1 MASQFDPAELG
12 EASVEEMVDLTDPA
26 KEAPDAKKRPQRRGT
41 AHADDAL
48 LGARAQA
55 IKESAEELARDEVM
69 EAVNRAL
76 ERFHG
81 SLADFEKLSG
91 LDKSHVSRIAN
102 GKMNAGPVTLA
113 RIALALGK
121 SLHISIE

>member
-12 EASVEEMVDLTDPA
+12 EASAEDMVDLTDPT
-26 KEAPDAKKRPQRRGT
+26 KEAPGAEERSQRR
-41 AHADDAL
+41 AAARADDAL
-48 LGARAQA
+48 LAARAQA
-55 IKESAEELARDEVM
+55 LKETAEELARDEVM

-76 ERFHG
+76 EEFHG

-91 LDKSHVSRIAN
+91 LDKSHISRIAN